1 MLASAVFTGH
11 DPDVR
16 LYELATGRERRRFVG
31 HQANAHALT
40 FSPDGK
46 RLAAGGDEGTILVWD
61 VTGLRSG
68 SDAGPS
74 QPSNRDLATIWDGLA
89 DDDASRAY
97 DAMCRLIHCPAQ
109 ALSFLRERLRPAA
122 AADPM
127 SVRRLLADL
136 DSDEFD
142 VRERASQALGK
153 MGGQAESALNQFL
166 KGNPSA
172 EARKRAERVL
182 AKIDADPTGEA
193 LRALRAIEVL
203 EHIGTPEASRL
214 LKSLADGAPEARLT
228 REAKAALQRL
238 EKRSGTAPL
247 RK

>member
-1 MLASAVFTGH
+1 LS
-11 DPDVR
+11 
-16 LYELATGRERRRFVG
+16 
-31 HQANAHALT
+31 

-97 DAMCRLIHCPAQ
+97 DAMCRFIHCPAQ
-109 ALSFLRERLRPAA
+109 ALSFLKERLRPAA
-122 AADPM
+122 AADPV

-136 DSDEFD
+136 DSDEFN
-142 VRERASQALGK
+142 VRERASEALGK

-166 KGNPSA
+166 KGHPSA
-172 EARKRAERVL
+172 EACKRAERLL
-182 AKIDADPTGEA
+182 AKIDADPTGEP
-193 LRALRAIEVL
+193 LQALRAIEIL
-203 EHIGTPEASRL
+203 EHIGTPEACTL
-214 LKSLADGAPEARLT
+214 LKALAGGAPEARLT
-228 REAKAALQRL
+228 REAKASLDRL
-238 EKRSGTAPL
+238 STRAVPARGSK
-247 RK
+247 